1 MDNCGRLEPV
11 HQLLKEKARG
21 FKYYLQATQVTVTSH
36 LGEDRIEEVWFL
48 WWRNATEIL
57 EDWVASSMFAFN
69 IMDKCLRSPEE
80 FQTFVGQ
87 SSIAE
92 VSQKVDQAL
101 MKLRL
106 VFDCVWLFEGG
117 NLRSFYSVD
126 VVRVAEFLVNV
137 YDGRS
142 DGPSE
147 SSDDPL
153 SDLDSDD

>member
-1 MDNCGRLEPV
+1 MDDSGRQILR
-11 HQLLKEKARG
+11 EKARV
-21 FKYYLQATQVTVTSH
+21 FKNYLETTRATVTSH
-36 LGEDRIEEVWFL
+36 LGEPRIEEVWFL
-48 WWRNATEIL
+48 WWTNGKEIL
-57 EDWVASSMFAFN
+57 ENWMAGLMFVFN
-69 IMDKCLRSPEE
+69 IMDKCLESPEE

-92 VSQKVDQAL
+92 VSQKVEQAL
-101 MKLRL
+101 LRLRL